1 MAYDEIST
9 LTANLGHCIYQSLSV
24 FDIER
29 RIGKGQF
36 SVVYR
41 ARCRTDGKI
50 VALKKVE
57 IFEMMDS
64 KSRLD
69 CMQEISLLQVRNKH
83 SVFNLKYDKN

>member
-24 FDIER
+24 FDIEG
-29 RIGKGQF
+29 RIGKGHF

-41 ARCRTDGKI
+41 ARCRQDGKI
-50 VALKKVE
+50 FAIKKIQ

-69 CMQEISLLQVRNKH
+69 CMQEINLLQVRNKDF
-83 SVFNLKYDKN
+83 VYKIKFV